1 MILATLIFL
10 GASFPLFLD
19 NAFAKDRNHSGASL
33 PRFYY
38 MNEKTAQK
46 KVFEYLDYREFLRD
60 YYNSKKAANSAF
72 SLRVFSDK
80 IGFKAKDFI
89 SRVMNGEKNL
99 STQSIPK
106 VASGLRLGKHETEF
120 FVGLVEFNQA
130 ETTEER
136 NAAFEKMQAALKVV
150 RFAEKQHLLGHCQY
164 MVYSH
169 WRHLT
174 IRSLIGLFGFK
185 GDYESLAK
193 QVHPRISVEEAKQS
207 VKLLEEC
214 QLIKKGEDGNYTLT
228 ESAIT
233 TGDRTSKLALRGF
246 HQHCLKLAADSIDRD
261 NPGERHI
268 SGLTLGISKE
278 GYDRIVERINAFRKE
293 IALIAEEDEGADK
306 VFQMQFALFQVGGK

>member
-1 MILATLIFL
+1 M
-10 GASFPLFLD
+10 S
-19 NAFAKDRNHSGASL
+19 
-33 PRFYY
+33 
-38 MNEKTAQK
+38 EKKPTK

-60 YYNSKKAANSAF
+60 YYNQKKEANPAF

-89 SRVMNGEKNL
+89 SRVMNGDKNL
-99 STQSIPK
+99 SSQSIPK

-120 FVGLVEFNQA
+120 FIGLVKFNQA

-136 NAAFEKMQAALKVV
+136 NAAFEEMQAALKVV
-150 RFAEKQHLLGHCQY
+150 RFAEKQHILGHAQY
-164 MVYSH
+164 LVYSH

-174 IRSLIGLFGFK
+174 IRSLIGMFGFD
-185 GDYESLAK
+185 GDYEALAR
-193 QVHPRISVEEAKQS
+193 QVHPKITAEEAKKS
-207 VKLLEEC
+207 VKLLEDC
-214 QLIKKGEDGNYTLT
+214 QLIKKDENGKYILT

-261 NPGERHI
+261 PPGTRHI
-268 SGLTLGISKE
+268 SGLTLGISQE

-293 IALIAEEDEGADK
+293 IALIAEEDEGSDK
-306 VFQMQFALFQVGGK
+306 VFQLQFALFPVGGK